1 MKFQYTEI
9 SDDGNQ
15 VHWIF
20 QPFSERGP
28 NTRLNFSDY
37 LFSQISMNWKIVLL
51 PTETLNFKI
60 LVCFKINSAYIFSLS
75 LPL

>member
-1 MKFQYTEI
+1 MNFQYTEI

-15 VHWIF
+15 VYWIF
-20 QPFSERGP
+20 QSFSERGP
-28 NTRLNFSDY
+28 NTRVMVWIFPTTG
-37 LFSQISMNWKIVLL
+37 FFQISVVLL

-60 LVCFKINSAYIFSLS
+60 SAWFKVNSAEIFSLS